1 METIEVLQNHQG
13 MESYFASSMY
23 NKDIL
28 AGMKRHK
35 ESFPNMPEMIVAA
48 FATILQDDKVLEG
61 HGDNRGAS
69 KPPRYGKL
77 FCFKYVLRRGL

>member
-1 METIEVLQNHQG
+1 
-13 MESYFASSMY
+13 
-23 NKDIL
+23 
-28 AGMKRHK
+28 
-35 ESFPNMPEMIVAA
+35 MIVAA
-48 FATILQDDKVLEG
+48 FATILQDEKVLEG